1 MFGVYLRIV
10 EKTHLKILLGLF
22 LQMLMNVM
30 ETIGASMA
38 ARTSW
43 EATGVVVLKGIFSI
57 TSGISVLVSTHFLH
71 SICFSDLKLSLSKMN
86 K

>member
-1 MFGVYLRIV
+1 MV
-10 EKTHLKILLGLF
+10 EKSYMKIFLGLF

-30 ETIGASMA
+30 ETTGASMA

-43 EATGVVVLKGIFSI
+43 EATGVVVLKGTFSI

-71 SICFSDLKLSLSKMN
+71 SICFSDLKVSLSKMI

>member
-1 MFGVYLRIV
+1 MV
-10 EKTHLKILLGLF
+10 EKSYMKIFLGLF

-30 ETIGASMA
+30 ETTGASMA

-43 EATGVVVLKGIFSI
+43 EAIGVVVLKGTFSI

-71 SICFSDLKLSLSKMN
+71 SICFSDLKVSLSKMI

>member
-1 MFGVYLRIV
+1 M
-10 EKTHLKILLGLF
+10 GLF

-43 EATGVVVLKGIFSI
+43 EATDVVALKGIFSI
-57 TSGISVLVSTHFLH
+57 ISGISVLVSTHLLH
-71 SICFSDLKLSLSKMN
+71 SICFSYLEVSLSKMN